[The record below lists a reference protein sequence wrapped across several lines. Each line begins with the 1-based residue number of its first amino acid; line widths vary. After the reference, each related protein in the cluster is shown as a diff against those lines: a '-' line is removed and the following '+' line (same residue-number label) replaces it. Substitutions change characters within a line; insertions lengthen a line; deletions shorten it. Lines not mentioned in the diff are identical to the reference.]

1 MRTLLLLLSAL
12 GTAQD
17 QADPKT
23 KISCTFRTLSLEA
36 AIENGVF
43 IEGQSLRA
51 HLIPADFFSVTE
63 KYHGDASVR
72 FGRLPPT
79 ASQED
84 PRAVP
89 LEEEKRALSQA
100 EQADAAYV
108 ALTEDAATVIAAAPE
123 GAAGESARQRGQK
136 LMLAATEKADAARQ
150 ARTAARQARSAA
162 DGLSLPARPKSPA
175 KKSKLNELTQIA
187 PLGQV
192 ALADGKNYLLL
203 FTGTNGANRI
213 LPFIEPTEAHPFGQ
227 LRFINLA
234 PYPLEI
240 RSRNP
245 TRIVSPQQS
254 TVFKPATDEHG
265 YAGLEIRRKQSDGK
279 PLRTLRVFPEN
290 DARTT
295 YFVMTDPLS
304 GKLIVKAVHERR
316 GNLNTPT
323 TSPADGR

>member
-12 GTAQD
+12 SIAQD

-23 KISCTFRTLSLEA
+23 RIRCTFRTLSLEA
-36 AIENGVF
+36 AIEDGVF
-43 IEGQSLRA
+43 IEGRSLRP
-51 HLIPADFFSVTE
+51 HMIPGDFFSVTE
-63 KYHGDASVR
+63 KYHGEASVR

-79 ASQED
+79 AGQED

-89 LEEEKRALSQA
+89 LAEEKRALSQA
-100 EQADAAYV
+100 EQADAAYI
-108 ALTEDAATVIAAAPE
+108 ALTEDAAAIIAAAPE
-123 GAAGESARQRGQK
+123 GPTGEPARQRGQK

-150 ARTAARQARSAA
+150 ARTAARAARSTA
-162 DGLSLPARPKSPA
+162 DGLSLPAQSKTPA
-175 KKSKLNELTQIA
+175 KKPKLNELT

-203 FTGTNGANRI
+203 FTGSNGANRI

-227 LRFINLA
+227 LRFINLG
-234 PYPLEI
+234 PHPLEL
-240 RSRNP
+240 RSGN
-245 TRIVSPQQS
+245 RILTLSPQQA
-254 TVFKPATDEHG
+254 TLLKPVTDENG
-265 YAGLEIRRKQSDGK
+265 YAGLEIRRKQTEGK

-295 YFVMTDPLS
+295 YFVMNDPVS
-304 GKLIVKAVHERR
+304 GKLVVKAVHERR
-316 GNLNTPT
+316 GNATTPT